1 MEWLDQYT
9 NRPLSVK
16 EVTMEDDH
24 KVLIGVDNNIWLIVV
39 DPLGI
44 LDNEWRPHPIHLVNI
59 VMPINI
65 VIIKESNDTE
75 PLAGTFINK
84 TVVCLWKI
92 KADLGRTTKYD

>member
-44 LDNEWRPHPIHLVNI
+44 LDNE
-59 VMPINI
+59 
-65 VIIKESNDTE
+65 
-75 PLAGTFINK
+75 
-84 TVVCLWKI
+84 
-92 KADLGRTTKYD
+92 